1 MRQPPRYHLNNLDR
15 MNPETLKSVASMAT
29 EQIQLAIRA
38 SQQGNPEAALN
49 RLSQTS
55 VLLDRMRA
63 LIIDNIDPLKNATP

>member
-1 MRQPPRYHLNNLDR
+1 
-15 MNPETLKSVASMAT
+15 MNPEPLKFVASMAT
-29 EQIQLAIRA
+29 EQIKLAIRA
-38 SQQGNPEAALN
+38 RQQGNPEAALN